1 MFVHVLKNDLNA
13 VSPKFP
19 VKISLLFL
27 FLTALNL
34 SAQTNLVAPTN
45 SAGLETNTPAQKVLA
60 ETEEGLA
67 LAQRVEE
74 MRAVCI
80 ENRRRICGKIIKVL
94 PDGLVVDSGYTN
106 LMRAPLNGSWLIPG
120 TAEATRATHLVEGKQ
135 PDDICIGLVFI
146 TDVPRTPGAKPK
158 AFDYVNLEGF
168 PMGQYTYTSVGDLQ
182 RTVRRFTTKVANS
195 VRWNFEEQANASAPP
210 K

>member
-1 MFVHVLKNDLNA
+1 MKLRFL
-13 VSPKFP
+13 FP
-19 VKISLLFL
+19 LFL
-27 FLTALNL
+27 AVAFA
-34 SAQTNLVAPTN
+34 SAQTNPVAPASTSSVAAN
-45 SAGLETNTPAQKVLA
+45 SVATSIPSMAEQGEALA
-60 ETEEGLA
+60 E
-67 LAQRVEE
+67 RVEA

-120 TAEATRATHLVEGKQ
+120 TAEATRATNLVEGKQ
-135 PDDICIGLVFI
+135 PDDICVGLVFL
-146 TDVPRTPGAKPK
+146 TDVPKTPGTKPK
-158 AFDYVNLEGF
+158 LFDYLNLEGF

-182 RTVRRFTTKVANS
+182 RTVRRFTTKIANS
-195 VRWNFEEQANASAPP
+195 VRWNFEAGVTPGAPR